1 MFKRAKDKELI
12 PRIVIGGG
20 ADDKVPALVTEF
32 SIRQRTWD
40 KEVDIIHT
48 HDLERPMF
56 EVHRNPTQFSLVR
69 WWIPELCGYQG
80 KAIYLDSD
88 MVILDNIAKLYNI
101 PTIDFQA
108 HPNEHR
114 AVLRTPDPSVMLID
128 CGHEFTQNWNAW
140 DIRDKVDSGEMR
152 YHEMWGSTNFMPL
165 EGLGELPEEWNHR
178 DHYEEGVTK
187 NLHYTMLKTQP
198 WRVTQV
204 HPLERIWVDALVGA
218 CKAGV
223 VKPSDLVASPFYVN
237 IRECLARCQ
246 PAYLEEIS
254 EEITNAGCRI

>member
-1 MFKRAKDKELI
+1 M
-12 PRIVIGGG
+12 
-20 ADDKVPALVTEF
+20 TEF
-32 SIRQRTWD
+32 SIRQRATG
-40 KEVDIIHT
+40 EVDIIHT

-80 KAIYLDSD
+80 RAIYLDSD
-88 MVILDNIAKLYNI
+88 MVVLDNIAKLYN
-101 PTIDFQA
+101 TQMRTG
-108 HPNEHR
+108 PNEHR

-128 CGHEFTQNWNAW
+128 CGHEFVKNWNAW

-165 EGLGELPEEWNHR
+165 EGVGSLPEEWNHR
-178 DHYEEGVTK
+178 DHYEEGLTK

-198 WRVTQV
+198 WRVTKV
-204 HPLERIWVDALVGA
+204 HRLEKIWVDELVAA
-218 CKAGV
+218 CKAGA

-246 PAYLEEIS
+246 PEYLEEIS